1 MQGKQKIALLNLP
14 VDNNY
19 GGHLQRYALV
29 TILQRMGY
37 DVTHL
42 NVRFPSAQRSAA
54 KYALGW
60 VKRLLMYP
68 YYWITKSP
76 KYKSFRY
83 IRYYLQGEPI
93 TEAFYEKYIPHTSR
107 IYNQEE
113 LKQYQDFDGYIVG
126 SDQVWRKK
134 YMPFFGDDYGV
145 WFLNFAADKLCI
157 AYGAS
162 LGTDEQ
168 EFSPIEQERI
178 RPLYNKFRAVSV
190 RENSALDILQEYG
203 WTEPK
208 AETVIDPTFMLTAN
222 DYLNLIKCSKTEP
235 LQNKLLCYVLDM
247 NDDKWH
253 TIEQI
258 AKENNIEPHV
268 QTLDKNTN
276 TSVEQWLRNFSE
288 AEYVITDSYHGV
300 VFSLI
305 FHKPFKL
312 IMNESRGKT
321 RFEGIEHQLH
331 IHLQEP
337 IDRNKLDCQIDKA
350 REHAKEFLIKAL
362 HKK

>member
-1 MQGKQKIALLNLP
+1 MQKKQKIALLNLP

-68 YYWITKSP
+68 YYWITKCP

-145 WFLNFAADKLCI
+145 WFLNFAADKLRI

-162 LGTDEQ
+162 LGTDEK
-168 EFSPIEQERI
+168 EFSEEEQEQI
-178 RPLYNKFRAVSV
+178 RPLYTTLDAVSV
-190 RENSALDILQEYG
+190 RESSALDILQAYG
-203 WTEPK
+203 WIKPK
-208 AETVIDPTFMLTAN
+208 AETVVDPTFLLTAN
-222 DYLNLIKCSKTEP
+222 DYKDLIKGSKTEP
-235 LQNKLLCYVLDM
+235 LQKKLLCYVLDM
-247 NDDKWH
+247 NEDKWH

-258 AKENNIEPHV
+258 SKDNHLEPHV

-288 AEYVITDSYHGV
+288 AEYVVTDSYHGV

-321 RFEGIEHQLH
+321 RFDGIEQQLH
-331 IHLQEP
+331 IRLQEP
-337 IDRNKLDCQIDKA
+337 IDWDALDKQIDKA
-350 REHAKEFLIKAL
+350 REHAKAFLNKAL
-362 HKK
+362 NKS

>member
-1 MQGKQKIALLNLP
+1 MQRKHKIALLNLP

-19 GGHLQRYALV
+19 GGHLQRYALMTV
-29 TILQRMGY
+29 LQRMGY

-42 NVRFPSAQRSAA
+42 NVRFPSAKRNAI
-54 KYALGW
+54 KYTMGW

-68 YYWITKSP
+68 YYGLTKHR
-76 KYKSFRY
+76 KYKPLRY
-83 IRYYLQGEPI
+83 FKYYLQGEPI
-93 TEAFYEKYIPHTSR
+93 TEAFYAKYIPHTER

-113 LKQYQDFDGYIVG
+113 LKRYQGYDAYVVG
-126 SDQVWRKK
+126 SDQVWRQK
-134 YMPFFGDDYGV
+134 YMPSFGDDYGV
-145 WFLNFAADKLCI
+145 WFLNFASDKLRI

-162 LGTDEQ
+162 LGTDEM
-168 EFSPIEQERI
+168 EFSEEEQEQI
-178 RPLYNKFRAVSV
+178 RPLYNMLDAVSV
-190 RENSALDILQEYG
+190 RESSALDILQAYG

-208 AETVIDPTFMLTAN
+208 AETVVDPTFLLTTN
-222 DYLNLIKCSKTEP
+222 DYKDLIKGSKTEP

-247 NDDKWH
+247 NEDKWR

-258 AKENNIEPHV
+258 AIENHLESHV

-288 AEYVITDSYHGV
+288 AEYVVTDSYHGV

-321 RFEGIEHQLH
+321 RFDGIEQQLH
-331 IHLQEP
+331 ILLQEP
-337 IDRNKLDCQIDKA
+337 IDWDELDQQIEKA
-350 REHAKEFLIKAL
+350 REHAKEFLNKEL
-362 HKK
+362 NKR